1 MAKKTFSGL
10 DSMIPSE
17 EQETGTKQ
25 GRPKKNFGKHGLPEG
40 ETRASII
47 LRDDILEKFKA
58 LCYWERRS
66 QKSLLNE
73 ILKSYIDKHEKKS
86 GEIEPIPEWADK

>member
-10 DSMIPSE
+10 DSMIPTE
-17 EQETGTKQ
+17 EQETGNKQ

-47 LRDDILEKFKA
+47 LREDLLEKFKA

-66 QKSLLNE
+66 QKSLLND
-73 ILKSYIDKHEKKS
+73 ILTEYISRHEKKN
-86 GEIEPIPEWADK
+86 GEIQPIPEGAK